1 MPPMLLTTPPS
12 HRGNASYPPR
22 CRPDSASNS
31 IALRGGELGGRTDP
45 RSMRNVRGRG
55 KIFIPANETRNRFF
69 VDLNHRLLCLNLRLP
84 PSAITGAGRG

>member
-45 RSMRNVRGRG
+45 PSMRNGRG
-55 KIFIPANETRNRFF
+55 SRGKDLHPRKRDQEPIF
-69 VDLNHRLLCLNLRLP
+69 
-84 PSAITGAGRG
+84 S

>member
-69 VDLNHRLLCLNLRLP
+69 VDLYHRLLCLNLRLP